1 LEDSRRSRLL
11 IVGDVPMGGGALW
24 KVVEKLYA
32 FVFFVTEGA
41 WLWIKST
48 LDGVT
53 QSSARLIFSWSWLNG

>member
-1 LEDSRRSRLL
+1 
-11 IVGDVPMGGGALW
+11 MGGGALW